1 MTQFSLEHKRHR
13 SVDVSAACAVMTHE
27 SIQPNLLLCG
37 SGSNPHGFGRAST
50 GRRAGGLPQDPGEG
64 TAFPRTAP
72 TLGDGTVIEAKRLSS
87 VLGIDVR
94 TDAERNV
101 GRIIDLLANR
111 DGHVEA
117 AVIEFGGF
125 LGMGTRKIAIDWSA
139 LHLETNDKKTVAV
152 LDMNR
157 DQLRAA
163 PEYKPDEPV
172 VVRKIGPPSAD
183 LRKRP
188 SRNDNSDTIREAGA
202 ADEAQAPPSYAQSR
216 LGCSTA
222 GTAYPSSIVA
232 ICAGLLSLPITN
244 NGHRAWTYLVDVQE
258 LVNLDGCGIK
268 GNGIQQF
275 QVAAEGVRRR
285 CRHKSCGLHEG
296 G

>member
-1 MTQFSLEHKRHR
+1 M
-13 SVDVSAACAVMTHE
+13 
-27 SIQPNLLLCG
+27 
-37 SGSNPHGFGRAST
+37 RASSPTCFFAALAVILT
-50 GRRAGGLPQDPGEG
+50 GLAVLPRAVAQADFRKTPGEG

-111 DGHVEA
+111 DGQVEA

-172 VVRKIGPPSAD
+172 VVRKIVPQAPISEMTPPETTTPIPFAKQEPPTR
-183 LRKRP
+183 RKRRHHT
-188 SRNDNSDTIREAGA
+188 RNRD
-202 ADEAQAPPSYAQSR
+202 
-216 LGCSTA
+216 
-222 GTAYPSSIVA
+222 
-232 ICAGLLSLPITN
+232 
-244 NGHRAWTYLVDVQE
+244 
-258 LVNLDGCGIK
+258 
-268 GNGIQQF
+268 
-275 QVAAEGVRRR
+275 
-285 CRHKSCGLHEG
+285 
-296 G
+296 